1 MKVTMRPIDSIRPY
15 KNNPRLNDAAVAK
28 VKASLEA
35 FGWQQ
40 PIVVDRK
47 GEIIVGHTRWRAAKE
62 RGEKEVP
69 TVEATK
75 LTPAQVKAYRLA
87 DNKVGEIAT
96 WDEGKLA
103 AELKELK
110 LIDWDMTAF
119 GWTPE
124 DLRGLEAQ
132 ATQGLQAPDEVPK
145 APNPKDVKTRRG
157 DVWELGEHRLMC
169 GSSTEPADVEKLMAG
184 EAAAICATDPPYL
197 VDYTGVKPVED
208 GKGGYKPGGKD
219 WSDTYRE
226 IEIKDADGFFRA
238 LFSNMR
244 EVLAPQAAIYC
255 WHAHK
260 RVGLIQRIWEELD
273 ILDHQQIVWVKP
285 TPVFGRCFWH
295 FRHEP
300 CMMGWKRGEGP
311 RHDGVHDIDSVWR
324 VGLDDEA
331 ARKGKQKVSAAETDV
346 WEVDWEGKAR
356 VVGNEHPTQKPVEL
370 FARPI
375 RRHTKPGAVCFEPF
389 SGSGSQIIACEQTG
403 RRCRAMELEPVFV
416 EVAVRRW
423 EAFTGKK
430 GVRIPSPNGKTIV
443 PPAAMATPRKPAS
456 ARRKATAK
464 V

>member
-1 MKVTMRPIDSIRPY
+1 MKVTDTPLAKIKPY
-15 KNNPRLNDAAVAK
+15 ANNPRRNEAAVDAVAK
-28 VKASLEA
+28 SLEE

-47 GEIIVGHTRWRAAKE
+47 GVIIAGHTRYLAAKKL
-62 RGEKEVP
+62 GMKNAPVA
-69 TVEATK
+69 VAD
-75 LTPAQVKAYRLA
+75 LTPAQAQAYRLV
-87 DNKVGEIAT
+87 DNKVGELAE
-96 WDEGKLA
+96 WDDGKLA
-103 AELKELK
+103 AEVRAPTSLEVDLGG
-110 LIDWDMTAF
+110 F

-124 DLRGLEAQ
+124 ELQVLRAPEGTE
-132 ATQGLQAPDEVPK
+132 GLQAPDEVPK
-145 APNPKDVKTRRG
+145 APNPKDVVTRHG
-157 DVWELGEHRLMC
+157 DVWTLGRHRLMC
-169 GSSTEPADVEKLMAG
+169 GSSTDPADVEKLMAG
-184 EAAAICATDPPYL
+184 KKAAICATDPPYL

-226 IEIKDADGFFRA
+226 IDIKDAEGFFRA
-238 LFSNMR
+238 VFTNIAG
-244 EVLAPQAAIYC
+244 VLAPQAAIYV

-260 RVGLIQRIWEELD
+260 RVGLIQRLWEELE
-273 ILDHQQIVWVKP
+273 ILDHQQIIWVKP

-300 CMMGWKRGEGP
+300 CMMGWRRGDGP

-324 VGLDDEA
+324 VGFDTEK
-331 ARKGKQKVSAAETDV
+331 ARKVKVAAAETDV
-346 WEVDWEGKAR
+346 WEVDWEGSSR

-389 SGSGSQIIACEQTG
+389 SGSGSQLIACEKEG
-403 RRCRAMELEPVFV
+403 RTCYAMELEPVFV

-430 GVRIPSPNGKTIV
+430 AERT
-443 PPAAMATPRKPAS
+443 PAKPRREA
-456 ARRKATAK
+456 AKA
-464 V
+464 

>member
-15 KNNPRLNDAAVAK
+15 KNNPRLNDEAVAK

-40 PIVVDRK
+40 PIVVDKK
-47 GEIIVGHTRWRAAKE
+47 GEIIVGHTRWKAAKE

-69 TVEATK
+69 VVEATK
-75 LTPAQVKAYRLA
+75 LTPDQVKAYRLA

-103 AELKELK
+103 AELKALK
-110 LIDWDMTAF
+110 LVDWDMTAF

-157 DVWELGEHRLMC
+157 DVWKLGEHRLMC

-184 EAAAICATDPPYL
+184 EKAALCATDPPYL
-197 VDYTGVKPVED
+197 VDYTGERPNQS
-208 GKGGYKPGGKD
+208 GKD
-219 WSDTYRE
+219 WSETYRE
-226 IEIKDADGFFRA
+226 IEIKDAMGFFRA
-238 LFSNMR
+238 LFTN
-244 EVLAPQAAIYC
+244 VLAVLGPNAAVYC

-260 RVGLIQRIWEELD
+260 RVGEIQTVWKELG
-273 ILDHQQIVWVKP
+273 ILDHQQIIWVKP
-285 TPVFGRCFWH
+285 TPVFGRVFWH

-300 CMMGWKRGEGP
+300 CMMGWREKSIP
-311 RHDGVHDIDSVWR
+311 AHDGNQELNSVWV
-324 VGLDDEA
+324 VGFETEA
-331 ARKGKQKVSAAETDV
+331 DRKKKVKVSAAETDV
-346 WEVDWEGKAR
+346 WEIDWEGKAR
-356 VVGNEHPTQKPVEL
+356 IVGNEHPTQKPVEI
-370 FARPI
+370 FARSI
-375 RRHTKPGAVCFEPF
+375 RKHTKPGAVCFEPF

-443 PPAAMATPRKPAS
+443 PPAAPKAPRKPS
-456 ARRKATAK
+456 KKARATA
-464 V
+464 